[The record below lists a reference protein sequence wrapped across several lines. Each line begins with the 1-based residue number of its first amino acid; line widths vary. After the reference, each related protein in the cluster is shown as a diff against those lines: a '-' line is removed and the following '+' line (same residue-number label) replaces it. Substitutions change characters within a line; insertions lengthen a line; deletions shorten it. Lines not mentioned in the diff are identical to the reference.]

1 MPVHLEP
8 QDVSVD
14 LEKFKSVLI
23 VSCPV
28 CPPMCLAMQ
37 KNSPFIEFFKRG
49 IKTGAFEDYIQSIR
63 KPLEQRGVRTGAFTI
78 HVPTPMMCLWTKGQ
92 RSRLLKRAR
101 DYEAVL
107 VLGCDSATHS
117 AQETLKD
124 TDCQVIQGMRMV
136 GTTNATLRF
145 RFPLTIDLHMNC
157 VLKNDTASQHITDVG
172 ETMMQDM
179 MQQCCT
185 EDGKPDFE
193 RMMKFMQSCDK
204 QGFSEGEIAMMKQ
217 FCGEAGRPDPGRMKQ
232 LMEKCG
238 CHVS

>member
-8 QDVSVD
+8 QDVSAD

-37 KNSPFIEFFKRG
+37 HNSPFIEFFKRG

-63 KPLEQRGVRTGAFTI
+63 KPLEQRGVRTGTFAM

-107 VLGCDSATHS
+107 VLGCESATRS
-117 AQETLKD
+117 AQDTLKD
-124 TDCQVIQGMRMV
+124 TDCQLIQGMRMV
-136 GTTNATLRF
+136 GTTNATLTF

-157 VLKNDTASQHITDVG
+157 VLRNDTARQHTTNMG
-172 ETMMQDM
+172 ET
-179 MQQCCT
+179 
-185 EDGKPDFE
+185 
-193 RMMKFMQSCDK
+193 
-204 QGFSEGEIAMMKQ
+204 I
-217 FCGEAGRPDPGRMKQ
+217 
-232 LMEKCG
+232 
-238 CHVS
+238 